1 MKEKQAFGK
10 LRRRAYL
17 EYHQDGVLDIM
28 IGLCAIGFGLNMLTD
43 SSAFE
48 ILAWMPIIFYG
59 PLKNRITVPRF
70 GFVRFDSERSRR
82 VMVSMGIL
90 AGVLM
95 LGLLIGVYAFTVG
108 DKMPPS
114 FETFIQ
120 KYHMLVLGGLASLAL
135 IGAAV
140 LTGLKRLY
148 AYAALTLTTIIAGIE
163 CGFRAPYYVIAIG
176 SIMLLTGLWLLVRFL
191 QNHPVIAE
199 DTHEA

>member
-17 EYHQDGVLDIM
+17 EYHQDGVLDIL
-28 IGLCAIGFGLNMLTD
+28 IGLCVIGFGLNMLTD
-43 SSAFE
+43 SSAFS
-48 ILAWMPIIFYG
+48 ILSWMPIIFYV

-95 LGLLIGVYAFTVG
+95 LGLLIGVYTFTVG

-148 AYAALTLTTIIAGIE
+148 AYAALTLTIIIAGIE
-163 CGFRAPYYVIAIG
+163 WGFRAPYYVIAIG